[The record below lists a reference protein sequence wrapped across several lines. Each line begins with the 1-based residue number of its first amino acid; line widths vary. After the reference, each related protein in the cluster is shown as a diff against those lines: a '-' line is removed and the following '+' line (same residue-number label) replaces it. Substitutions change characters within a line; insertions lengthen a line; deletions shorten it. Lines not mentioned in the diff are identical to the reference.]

1 MSKIKRINK
10 NFFSKNG
17 ECRRIGEF
25 TLACNEFY
33 DMSDPTR
40 QWEVPAGTDPRQ
52 GYQRQKSIS

>member
-1 MSKIKRINK
+1 MLISRNK
-10 NFFSKNG
+10 NNNFSKNG

-25 TLACNEFY
+25 TLACNEFN

-40 QWEVPAGTDPRQ
+40 QWDVPAGTDPRQ